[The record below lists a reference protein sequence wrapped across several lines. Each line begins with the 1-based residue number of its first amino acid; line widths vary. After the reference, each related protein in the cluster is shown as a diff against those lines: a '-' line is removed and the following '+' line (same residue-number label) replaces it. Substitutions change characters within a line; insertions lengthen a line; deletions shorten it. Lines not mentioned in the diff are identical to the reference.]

1 MRPGGRGS
9 REARAVL
16 IRPSQGRHTLH
27 CDRCHH
33 ADMAH
38 APSETSA
45 SLMKLGAC
53 AIPGCTCPEY
63 REAIRRIDEELV

>member
-1 MRPGGRGS
+1 M
-9 REARAVL
+9 
-16 IRPSQGRHTLH
+16 H

-38 APSETSA
+38 ASSETSA
-45 SLMKLGAC
+45 SLMRLGAC